1 METIYDVLSAEHDQV
16 ADLLQQATCNGS
28 RESLLKVKAKTDLH
42 MAGEEK
48 LFYPLLQQKDELCDL
63 VKHAFKEHKES
74 KTVISELERMD
85 ESDHNWT
92 SKVEKRN
99 EKKIDHQV
107 QEEENKVFPAAQK
120 VLSQDKAQ
128 EIAQQCL

>member
-1 METIYDVLSAEHDQV
+1 
-16 ADLLQQATCNGS
+16 
-28 RESLLKVKAKTDLH
+28 